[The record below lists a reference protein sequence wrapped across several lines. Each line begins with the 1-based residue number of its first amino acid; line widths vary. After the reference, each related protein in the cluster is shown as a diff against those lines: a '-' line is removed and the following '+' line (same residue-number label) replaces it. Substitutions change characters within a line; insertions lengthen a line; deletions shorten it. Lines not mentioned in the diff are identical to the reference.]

1 MKQFVN
7 GAEPAP
13 LQESLRDAYA
23 FFLPKEARENPPSLA
38 TLYAIRQQIQ
48 PLAETLAAKEAAE
61 AETWIQLGH
70 DGSEINQISTLTC
83 NVKLADKKRKIIKDL
98 SLRGCYYTKGTTAK
112 LELEAMN
119 HIIENGQSKLRKW
132 WDTYEVL
139 FGDDPLGRDGELGEC
154 SCSDD
159 SGSEGGWT

>member
-1 MKQFVN
+1 
-7 GAEPAP
+7 
-13 LQESLRDAYA
+13 
-23 FFLPKEARENPPSLA
+23 
-38 TLYAIRQQIQ
+38 
-48 PLAETLAAKEAAE
+48 
-61 AETWIQLGH
+61 
-70 DGSEINQISTLTC
+70 
-83 NVKLADKKRKIIKDL
+83 
-98 SLRGCYYTKGTTAK
+98 
-112 LELEAMN
+112 MN